1 MDNLAKEIRGYP
13 EASRFRFNLR
23 DLSVDSSDPQPI
35 KIWTSLRIQPFPT
48 LSVAGDVPLE
58 KRVPFD
64 LKQFGMVIKFDNHL
78 KSQPGGR
85 NRNLRFPYH
94 VRRFRRFV
102 VIKLLFTCAQDGE
115 QQAVMEVKFWPE
127 KFQGG

>member
-13 EASRFRFNLR
+13 EASGFRFNLR

-35 KIWTSLRIQPFPT
+35 KIWTSLRIQPFLT
-48 LSVAGDVPLE
+48 LPVAWDVPLE

-64 LKQFGMVIKFDNHL
+64 LKQFGIVIKFDN
-78 KSQPGGR
+78 QPGGR

-102 VIKLLFTCAQDGE
+102 VITRR
-115 QQAVMEVKFWPE
+115 MYP
-127 KFQGG
+127 